1 MYKSYPLASVARV
14 SVQSGAPHIAALR
27 MRGCSSTT
35 GPGHLLGTG
44 ANMATQPLSQP
55 GPPLGA
61 QHASPLSFMLICANV
76 TEGS

>member
-1 MYKSYPLASVARV
+1 MYKSYPLASVAGV

-55 GPPLGA
+55 GPPWAL
-61 QHASPLSFMLICANV
+61 SMPPSLSFMLVCPNV